1 MKKYSLLNTLIGLL
15 AKILL
20 RLRYSIKIKGLD
32 DIKSSGKSGV
42 SQYYTVKKNRR
53 S

>member
-1 MKKYSLLNTLIGLL
+1 MKKYSLLNNLLRLL

-32 DIKSSGKSGV
+32 DIKSRGKNGILFFC
-42 SQYYTVKKNRR
+42 RIILH
-53 S
+53 